1 MDFLKILLISLIFC
15 FTFFFFGG
23 WMLFDFSRHV
33 YLPIAACAFV
43 IAVAAYLFTRSPKGF
58 RSSRIASGS
67 SRKSINPDRRSA
79 RALHALCANSIAAK
93 RRVFFCHTID
103 KLRQTRQPAVLFSR
117 VYCDKAHDRRKAVL
131 F

>member
-43 IAVAAYLFTRSPKGF
+43 IAVAAYLFYAQ
-58 RSSRIASGS
+58 SRRISQLE
-67 SRKSINPDRRSA
+67 DR
-79 RALHALCANSIAAK
+79 I
-93 RRVFFCHTID
+93 
-103 KLRQTRQPAVLFSR
+103 RQLEEKHKP
-117 VYCDKAHDRRKAVL
+117 
-131 F
+131 